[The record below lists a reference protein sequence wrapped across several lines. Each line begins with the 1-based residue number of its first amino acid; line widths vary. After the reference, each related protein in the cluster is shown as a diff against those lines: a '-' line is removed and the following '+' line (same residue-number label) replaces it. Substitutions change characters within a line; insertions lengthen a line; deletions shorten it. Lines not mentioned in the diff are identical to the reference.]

1 METDFIINKEDLI
14 LVTGANGFIG
24 SRVVD
29 ALLHY
34 GFNNLRCFVR
44 STHHCDK
51 LNKIISLYS
60 NVNIE
65 IVCGNLLSLADCMN
79 ATKGVSVVY
88 HLAAGRGEKSYASA
102 VMNSVVTTRNLLDS
116 LKDHREFKRFV
127 NVGSITV
134 YSKEKLKMDG
144 LLDETCNIEKIPA
157 KRGEA
162 YCYAKIKQDEIVI
175 DYNKKFSIP
184 YVIVRPGVVYGPGNE
199 SISGR
204 VGIDTFGIF
213 LHFGGNNRIPLT
225 FVDNCAECIVLAGI
239 KRGIDGNIINIIDD
253 LAPTSRRF
261 LSLYKNN
268 VHHFRSIYVPKVFSY
283 IFCYLWEKYS
293 DWSMAQLPP
302 VFNRNRWSSDW
313 KPTVY
318 SNKKAKELLG
328 WNPRITFTEAMKIY
342 FEACNKKRPGHA

>member
-1 METDFIINKEDLI
+1 METEFIINKEDVI

-29 ALLHY
+29 VLLRY

-44 STHHCDK
+44 STHHSDK
-51 LNKIISLYS
+51 LNKTISL
-60 NVNIE
+60 NGNANIE
-65 IVCGNLLSLADCMN
+65 IISGNLLSISDCKN
-79 ATKGVSVVY
+79 ATKNVSAVY

-102 VMNSVVTTRNLLDS
+102 VLNSVVTTRNLLDS
-116 LKDHREFKRFV
+116 IKDHRGLKRFV

-134 YSKEKLKMDG
+134 YSKNKLKMNG
-144 LLDETCNIEKIPA
+144 LLDETCEIENMPA

-162 YCYAKIKQDEIVI
+162 YCYAKIKQDEIVM
-175 DYNKKFSIP
+175 DYNRKFEIP
-184 YVIVRPGVVYGPGNE
+184 YVIVRPGAVYGPGNE

-239 KRGIDGNIINIIDD
+239 IKGIDGNIFNVIDD
-253 LAPTSRRF
+253 QAPTSRHF
-261 LSLYKNN
+261 LSLYKKN
-268 VHHFRSIYVPKVFSY
+268 VYKFRSMSVPKVFSY
-283 IFCYLWEKYS
+283 LFCYLWEKYS
-293 DWSMAQLPP
+293 DWSMGQLPP
-302 VFNRNRWSSDW
+302 VFNRNRWASDW

-328 WNPRITFTEAMKIY
+328 WNPRIPFAEAMKIY
-342 FEACNKKRPGHA
+342 FEACNIKRRGNA